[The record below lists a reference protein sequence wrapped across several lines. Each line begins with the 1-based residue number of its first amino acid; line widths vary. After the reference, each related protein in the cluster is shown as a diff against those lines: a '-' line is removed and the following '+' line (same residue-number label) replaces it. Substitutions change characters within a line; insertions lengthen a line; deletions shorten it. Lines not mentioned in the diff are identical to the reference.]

1 MTTQRKLLVGFLV
14 LVEIG
19 LLAAMVAVLRPGAG
33 RWDWNAFN
41 PPGIFWGGGRIQAA
55 ERFEREFEVGAQPD
69 LLVVNDVGRIQVVG
83 GEAGRVRVTGE
94 RVGFG
99 LNRAAAE
106 ERLRAVTVD
115 FREEAGRLVVE
126 ARIGRGQYR
135 GDRVDLTVAV
145 PPDVVAEVQANMGGV
160 VLRDLGGNVAVT
172 ASMGA
177 VDVKRFQGNLEVDAS
192 MGRVTVR
199 ETVITDMLRLEAGMG
214 RIDFEGVPGRFGAIE
229 AGMGAV
235 ELRLPP
241 ETALTLDVSVGLGRF
256 ESDFPLTGEST
267 DRAFQGIMGTGE
279 PQGRLVIDAGMG
291 GVRIRERR

>member
-1 MTTQRKLLVGFLV
+1 MTTRRKLLVGFLV

-19 LLAAMVAVLRPGAG
+19 LLAAMVAVLRPGVG

-41 PPGIFWGGGRIQAA
+41 PPGIFWGGGRVQAA

-69 LLVVNDVGRIQVVG
+69 VLILNDVGRVRVVG
-83 GEAGRVRVTGE
+83 GETGRVRVTGE

-99 LNRAAAE
+99 LSRAAAE
-106 ERLRAVTVD
+106 ERLRAVNVD
-115 FREEAGRLVVE
+115 VREEAGRLVIE
-126 ARIGRGQYR
+126 GRIGRGQYR
-135 GDRVDLTVAV
+135 GDRVDLTVEV
-145 PPDVVAEVQANMGGV
+145 PPGVVVEVRADMGGI
-160 VLRDLGGNVAVT
+160 VLRDVGGNAAVT

-199 ETVITDMLRLEAGMG
+199 EAMITDLLRLEAGMG
-214 RIDFEGVPGRFGAIE
+214 RIDFEGVPGTFGAVD
-229 AGMGAV
+229 AGMGSV

-256 ESDFPLTGEST
+256 DSDFPLTGEST
-267 DRAFQGIMGTGE
+267 DRAFQGVLGTGE